1 MNTPLK
7 IVIVDDDSLV
17 RTGLRLLLR
26 AENHIAVTAE
36 AKNGAEA
43 LLVLANQPC
52 DVVVMDVR
60 MPGSNGLATART
72 IRAQHPGVRIVL
84 MTSFADHEFAAH
96 ALNSGAHAFVPKTA
110 AAEDFIAAIVGESVE
125 GALDPHSPSPLS
137 GRERT
142 VVNHIAAGL
151 NNDEIALRMSLSP
164 NTVKTYVSRIFTKL
178 NVRNR
183 VELVN
188 LMKRI

>member
-1 MNTPLK
+1 MTNPLQV
-7 IVIVDDDSLV
+7 IIVDDDSLV

-26 AENHIAVTAE
+26 SETNIVVSAE
-36 AKNGAEA
+36 ARNGAEA

-60 MPGSNGLATART
+60 MPGSNGLATAQLM
-72 IRAQHPGVRIVL
+72 RAQFPGVRIIL

-110 AAEDFIAAIVGESVE
+110 AAEDFVAAIMGPMTNTLS
-125 GALDPHSPSPLS
+125 APAQISPLS

-151 NNDEIALRMSLSP
+151 NNDEIAVQMNLSP
-164 NTVKTYVSRIFTKL
+164 NTVKTYVSRIFTKM

-188 LMKRI
+188 QMKKL